1 MGVSFVNFVK
11 LKKIGKGGQGTVF
24 RGTNSDGLQFALKKV
39 DDRADAQR
47 EVEALKRV
55 GEHPNVVR
63 VHGTEIVDDTAYVL
77 MDLLQGESLG
87 AYVGS
92 FDDWEPKTWWP
103 VLLPLLRGVSHI
115 HAAGLV
121 HRDLKPDNIIMVPD
135 QGSQRPRPVI
145 VDLGL
150 AKRIHSS
157 RTKLYG
163 RTPKYCPPEWR
174 DIQLIKPAYDIF
186 LLALITYEVLHG
198 DEYYDAD
205 DEQWELD
212 RMRAELEEDGSPFSK
227 AIANALDDDPDHR
240 PQTCFDWIASMLK
253 FEPELSSLADFDPSQ
268 SFSEQSS
275 TVHGSGYSY
284 SKEAEES
291 RSSRSLQTVSRSVME
306 TPHTTGAMSI
316 ALFCKEIEQDFGL
329 PDSSIAI
336 LGRDGKV
343 INGKMLLRNYRDA
356 VAIKWAKDS
365 DNLARLAENVKQR
378 YGVEK
383 IGFLNPDSGPK
394 QDRVAN
400 KNTKLSTFKERFS

>member
-87 AYVGS
+87 DYRGS
-92 FDDWEPKTWWP
+92 FRWTTNTWWTT

-135 QGSQRPRPVI
+135 HQGSRRPVV

-150 AKRIHSS
+150 AKRTHSS
-157 RTKLYG
+157 RTHLIGK
-163 RTPKYCPPEWR
+163 TPKYFSPEWS

-205 DEQWELD
+205 DDQWELD
-212 RMRAELEEDGSPFSK
+212 RMRAELEEDGSSFSK

-240 PQTCFDWIASMLK
+240 PQTCFDWVASMLE
-253 FEPELSSLADFDPSQ
+253 FESDFDPLQ

-291 RSSRSLQTVSRSVME
+291 RSSRSLQTVSRSVTE

-343 INGKMLLRNYRDA
+343 TNGKMLLRNYRDA
-356 VAIKWAKDS
+356 VAIKWATDS

-378 YGVEK
+378 YGVEV
-383 IGFLNPDSGPK
+383 GFLNPASGPK

>member
-87 AYVGS
+87 DYRGS
-92 FDDWEPKTWWP
+92 FRWTTNTWWTT

-135 QGSQRPRPVI
+135 HQGSRRPVV

-150 AKRIHSS
+150 AKRTHSS
-157 RTKLYG
+157 RTHLIGK
-163 RTPKYCPPEWR
+163 TPKYFSPEWS

-205 DEQWELD
+205 DDQWELETACERSLR
-212 RMRAELEEDGSPFSK
+212 RMVPPSRRQSRTRSMMILITGHRL
-227 AIANALDDDPDHR
+227 ALIGLP
-240 PQTCFDWIASMLK
+240 PC
-253 FEPELSSLADFDPSQ
+253 LSSSPTSIRCNLSRNSQ
-268 SFSEQSS
+268 VPF
-275 TVHGSGYSY
+275 TV
-284 SKEAEES
+284 
-291 RSSRSLQTVSRSVME
+291 
-306 TPHTTGAMSI
+306 
-316 ALFCKEIEQDFGL
+316 
-329 PDSSIAI
+329 
-336 LGRDGKV
+336 
-343 INGKMLLRNYRDA
+343 
-356 VAIKWAKDS
+356 VATLTARRRKRV
-365 DNLARLAENVKQR
+365 ARLDRCKQC
-378 YGVEK
+378 
-383 IGFLNPDSGPK
+383 PD
-394 QDRVAN
+394 
-400 KNTKLSTFKERFS
+400 L

>member
-39 DDRADAQR
+39 DDKADAQR

-77 MDLLQGESLG
+77 MDFLQGESLG

-92 FDDWEPKTWWP
+92 FDWEPKTWWP

-150 AKRIHSS
+150 AKRTHSS

-163 RTPKYCPPEWR
+163 RTPKYHPPEWR

-205 DEQWELD
+205 DHQWELD

-253 FEPELSSLADFDPSQ
+253 FEPELS
-268 SFSEQSS
+268 
-275 TVHGSGYSY
+275 
-284 SKEAEES
+284 EAEES
-291 RSSRSLQTVSRSVME
+291 RSSRSLQTVSRSVTE

-343 INGKMLLRNYRDA
+343 TNGKMLLRNYRDT

-365 DNLARLAENVKQR
+365 DNLARLADNVKQR
-378 YGVEK
+378 YGVE
-383 IGFLNPDSGPK
+383 IAFLNPASGPK

-400 KNTKLSTFKERFS
+400 KNTKISTFKERFS